1 MTGEAAA
8 GRRTG
13 RLEEL
18 YARHAPGAA
27 RLAFL
32 LTGERELAED
42 VVHDA
47 FVRLAGRFAGLRNP
61 DAFEVYLRRTVVN
74 LCRGQ
79 WRRRRTERA
88 YLRREGAA
96 AAGARSWQPDVAAR
110 DEMLRALQA
119 LPERQRA
126 AVVLRFY
133 EDLSERQTAEVL
145 GCAVGTVKS
154 LVSRAM
160 ATLRHELEGASR

>member
-1 MTGEAAA
+1 MASEAVRT
-8 GRRTG
+8 RRTA

-32 LTGERELAED
+32 LTGERDLAED
-42 VVHDA
+42 VVQDA
-47 FVRLAGRFAGLRNP
+47 FVRVAGRFAGLRSP
-61 DAFEVYLRRTVVN
+61 DAFDAYLRRTVVN

-88 YLRREGAA
+88 HARRQPAVPHE
-96 AAGARSWQPDVAAR
+96 WQPDVAAR
-110 DEMLRALQA
+110 DEMLRALRA

-126 AVVLRFY
+126 AVVLRYY

-154 LVSRAM
+154 LVSRALT
-160 ATLRHELEGASR
+160 TLRAELEGASR